1 MSTTDEKASDI
12 ERVVCDGLELA
23 LILRAATPV
32 DGIRFYTNSNASLQ
46 VGHMS
51 RPEGYLIRPHVHLPA
66 PRTVSYTQ
74 EVLFI
79 KRGRVRVDFYDEQQQ
94 YLESR
99 ELTAGDVVLLARGG
113 HGFHVLENCEI
124 VEVKQG
130 PYVGEN
136 DKIRFD
142 GVSYDN
148 DKS

>member
-1 MSTTDEKASDI
+1 M
-12 ERVVCDGLELA
+12 
-23 LILRAATPV
+23 
-32 DGIRFYTNSNASLQ
+32 Q
-46 VGHMS
+46 VGHML
-51 RPEGYLIRPHVHLPA
+51 RPKGYLIRPHVHVPV

-94 YLESR
+94 YLDSR
-99 ELTAGDVVLLARGG
+99 DLTAGDVILLARGG
-113 HGFHVLENCEI
+113 HGFHMLEDCEI

-142 GVSYDN
+142 GVSHSI

>member
-1 MSTTDEKASDI
+1 MI
-12 ERVVCDGLELA
+12 ERIVHGGLELA
-23 LILRAATPV
+23 LILRADTPV
-32 DGIRFYTNSNASLQ
+32 DGIRFHTESEASLQ
-46 VGHMS
+46 VGQML
-51 RPEGYLIRPHVHLPA
+51 RPKGYLIRPHVHVPV

-79 KRGRVRVDFYDEQQQ
+79 KSGRVQVDFYDEQQQ

-99 ELTAGDVVLLARGG
+99 ELTPGDVVLLARGG
-113 HGFHVLENCEI
+113 HGFRMLEPSEI

-142 GVSYDN
+142 GINDN
-148 DKS
+148 TKS